1 MRVVRQSAPRRAI
14 GYALL
19 RALEGRLDPDALARV
34 REALWRRRL
43 YLYVTPGR
51 VLVRQAVAPFP
62 LAVRRLCADVALHRI
77 DARGGG
83 GFYPDTNDIQL
94 AAGVETYERLGQA
107 RLSARHELFHFVCR
121 NHPWYRADEDAGFP
135 RLVRALE
142 ETRPIA
148 REHARYAGWVT
159 ESLLVQGDHAN
170 VVEYFADIP
179 TNFPD
184 PAELPAPLAAHFAPL
199 LVGSEP
205 PRDDAPPARELDL
218 AAFQRL
224 IDPR

>member
-1 MRVVRQSAPRRAI
+1 MRVVRQPAPRRAL

-19 RALEGRLDPDALARV
+19 RVLEATLDPGALARV
-34 REALWRRRL
+34 RDALWRRRL
-43 YLYVTPGR
+43 YLYVTPGP
-51 VLVRQAVAPFP
+51 VLVRQALAGFP
-62 LAVRRLCADVALHRI
+62 PAVRRLCADVAVHRI

-121 NHPWYRADEDAGFP
+121 NDPWYREDEERGFS
-135 RLVRALE
+135 RLIGALE
-142 ETRPIA
+142 QARPYL
-148 REHARYAGWVT
+148 ARYPRYASWVRD
-159 ESLLVQGDHAN
+159 SFLRQGDHAN

-184 PAELPAPLAAHFAPL
+184 SRELPPPLADHFAPL
-199 LVGSEP
+199 LTGGAP
-205 PRDDAPPARELDL
+205 DARDGTRHHLEL
-218 AAFQRL
+218 AEFQRL
-224 IDPR
+224 IAP